1 MTEPSAEVLRTIRS
15 RRVARAL
22 TAQPVTRDQLDT
34 VLEAASFAPSAGNRR
49 LHPLV
54 VVTDPG
60 RLSVLRL
67 VSPGMLQRPAAAI
80 VICIDQAN
88 ARRFGFRPG
97 TPRPVRGRGHPRG
110 NNPAGRAR
118 YRTWLRT
125 GYLVQPRCRNAR
137 TGPARRVGAPAH
149 RVPRASRRPSARR
162 SARRAAPRRA
172 GPHLVA
178 IAAEARCRQDT
189 NLPVVCLAV
198 SGDVRLQT
206 ERPAVHPRRRAT
218 SAPSPTEWRTR

>member
-34 VLEAASFAPSAGNRR
+34 VLEAASFAPSAGNHR

-88 ARRFGFRPG
+88 ARRFGF
-97 TPRPVRGRGHPRG
+97 
-110 NNPAGRAR
+110 
-118 YRTWLRT
+118 
-125 GYLVQPRCRNAR
+125 
-137 TGPARRVGAPAH
+137 GPAPQACTWTWAPSQ
-149 RVPRASRRPSARR
+149 RQSCWPRTRSDLAPDRLLR
-162 SARRAAPRRA
+162 SAA
-172 GPHLVA
+172 
-178 IAAEARCRQDT
+178 
-189 NLPVVCLAV
+189 LPQRTYWTCPT
-198 SGDVRLQT
+198 GG
-206 ERPAVHPRRRAT
+206 
-218 SAPSPTEWRTR
+218 SPGSSCA

>member
-1 MTEPSAEVLRTIRS
+1 MTEPGAELLRTIRS

-97 TPRPVRGRGHPRG
+97 TQACTWTWAPSRRQSCWRRTLSDLAPDRLLRSVARPQRTCWTCPTGGSPGSSCAWAILPSISPQECAPVGAATRWTAPCGGSGRGGHDTQDR
-110 NNPAGRAR
+110 
-118 YRTWLRT
+118 L
-125 GYLVQPRCRNAR
+125 
-137 TGPARRVGAPAH
+137 GAAA
-149 RVPRASRRPSARR
+149 V
-162 SARRAAPRRA
+162 AAPSCY
-172 GPHLVA
+172 GM
-178 IAAEARCRQDT
+178 
-189 NLPVVCLAV
+189 
-198 SGDVRLQT
+198 
-206 ERPAVHPRRRAT
+206 
-218 SAPSPTEWRTR
+218 PTPLITTGW

>member
-67 VSPGMLQRPAAAI
+67 VSPGMLNVPPAI
-80 VICIDQAN
+80 VICNDQDAP
-88 ARRFGFRPG
+88 ALSGPRTPG
-97 TPRPVRGRGHPRG
+97 LYVDGHRSD
-110 NNPAGRAR
+110 NPAGRAR
-118 YRTWLRT
+118 DRLGPDRLLSFSCAIQRT
-125 GYLVQPRCRNAR
+125 
-137 TGPARRVGAPAH
+137 
-149 RVPRASRRPSARR
+149 
-162 SARRAAPRRA
+162 
-172 GPHLVA
+172 
-178 IAAEARCRQDT
+178 
-189 NLPVVCLAV
+189 
-198 SGDVRLQT
+198 
-206 ERPAVHPRRRAT
+206 
-218 SAPSPTEWRTR
+218 